1 MNTYHRI
8 PEVKPID
15 VKSSTCIDFG
25 RENNNTDSKLEVGNH
40 VRKIIK
46 KSFCKKLMW
55 RSICD

>member
-8 PEVKPID
+8 PEVTPID

-46 KSFCKKLMW
+46 KSFCKKLM
-55 RSICD
+55 